1 MAGRVDEVHSAIERA
16 IAAFCALAA
25 LMRAFLRKCVTMCH
39 MKRTTVRELHLQ
51 TSAIVKAVLAGES
64 YIVEKSG
71 VPAAELG
78 PLSQPSGKRRMLNR
92 EAILSKMPRVPDSG
106 RILEEDRS

>member
-1 MAGRVDEVHSAIERA
+1 
-16 IAAFCALAA
+16 
-25 LMRAFLRKCVTMCH
+25 

-51 TSAIVKAVLAGES
+51 TSAIVRAVAEGES

-71 VPAAELG
+71 VPVAELR
-78 PLSQPSGKRRMLNR
+78 PLEAVSTRRKLPNR
-92 EAILSKMPRVPDSG
+92 EAILSKMPRVGDSG